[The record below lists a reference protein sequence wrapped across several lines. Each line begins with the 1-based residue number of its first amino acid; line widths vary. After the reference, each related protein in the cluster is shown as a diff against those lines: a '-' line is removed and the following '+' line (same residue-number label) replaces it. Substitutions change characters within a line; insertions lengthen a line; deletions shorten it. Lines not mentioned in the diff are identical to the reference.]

1 MPRLRHWLIVASP
14 LILSALFLPRPVLAA
29 EPIEGNWVN
38 PHGSVVVTTGACRDA
53 LCGWVRWA
61 DGHATA
67 DAAVP
72 GSRIWSAPHCF
83 RIIIIAGRGA
93 GPAMYSCLTRA
104 AAFPRR
110 SSNSMP
116 ID

>member
-1 MPRLRHWLIVASP
+1 MPRLGHWLIVASP
-14 LILSALFLPRPVLAA
+14 LLLGALFLPRPVLAA

-67 DAAVP
+67 DAAD
-72 GSRIWSAPHCF
+72 
-83 RIIIIAGRGA
+83 AGVAHLVGTA
-93 GPAMYSCLTRA
+93 LLQ
-104 AAFPRR
+104 
-110 SSNSMP
+110 
-116 ID
+116 D